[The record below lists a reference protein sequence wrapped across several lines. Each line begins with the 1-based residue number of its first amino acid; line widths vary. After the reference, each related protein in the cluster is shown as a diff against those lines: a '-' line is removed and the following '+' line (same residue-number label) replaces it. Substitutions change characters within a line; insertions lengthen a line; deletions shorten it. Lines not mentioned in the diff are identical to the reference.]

1 MYVHTISPTHSITS
15 SCFSS
20 FRSWVLEK
28 VTLTNLFMLITW
40 PNHLSVI
47 DLSYYYRSWN
57 KMIVHPI
64 ILRMARPVRQL
75 LVYICLIFFQGILS
89 SYRQTVYHDHFYVD
103 IFLISFFF
111 LNLTCIN
118 FVACRRCLRPEYF
131 IYIKFDIFVKEK
143 DIVLFSKE

>member
-1 MYVHTISPTHSITS
+1 
-15 SCFSS
+15 
-20 FRSWVLEK
+20 
-28 VTLTNLFMLITW
+28 
-40 PNHLSVI
+40 
-47 DLSYYYRSWN
+47 
-57 KMIVHPI
+57 MIVHPM
-64 ILRMARPVRQL
+64 ILRMGPACETTTSIYL
-75 LVYICLIFFQGILS
+75 FDFFQGILS
-89 SYRQTVYHDHFYVD
+89 SYRQPLYHDHFYVD